1 MEVGTR
7 EAGLDARRHSQ
18 GRACVRVC
26 VCACVR
32 VCVCAWMSAGS
43 LARGWPRTSRFQHFL
58 EAQHTRLVDSGI
70 FDVERCDDGALPAPE
85 IGLEAFHAVAR

>member
-26 VCACVR
+26 VCV
-32 VCVCAWMSAGS
+32 WMCAGS

>member
-1 MEVGTR
+1 MRDGTR
-7 EAGLDARRHSQ
+7 RAG
-18 GRACVRVC
+18 RVC
-26 VCACVR
+26 VCV
-32 VCVCAWMSAGS
+32 WMWAGS
-43 LARGWPRTSRFQHFL
+43 LARGWTRTSRFQHFL